1 MTISTMAM
9 ALNVG
14 IGFTVWMSDLPLVAQ
29 IILTVILVAKTV
41 LFFCTAWMGEDEKIR
56 KSGASILI
64 ALNIGIIVYSLV
76 CQEYFVALTTATTL
90 VMLGIWSFAAIF
102 DFDFKRKKK

>member
-41 LFFCTAWMGEDEKIR
+41 LFTCILRRRTAA
-56 KSGASILI
+56 GAVTNGRR
-64 ALNIGIIVYSLV
+64 AV
-76 CQEYFVALTTATTL
+76 
-90 VMLGIWSFAAIF
+90 
-102 DFDFKRKKK
+102 